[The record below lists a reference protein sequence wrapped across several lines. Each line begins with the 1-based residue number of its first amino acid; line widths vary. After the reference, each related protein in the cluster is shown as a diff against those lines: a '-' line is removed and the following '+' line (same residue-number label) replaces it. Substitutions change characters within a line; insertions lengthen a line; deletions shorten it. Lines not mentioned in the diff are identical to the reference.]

1 MMINTES
8 NQSNQIK
15 QSIEISSPIKGNL
28 LSYGSINLTLTLELF
43 ENDFIQNNID
53 WKKLR
58 NLSSLNFIKEN
69 NNLWER
75 IKLSSTDQNM
85 LLLLHMNKI
94 LKEKVRIKHICFRKM
109 KYKESQLKFKDF
121 LENIINLNGLYLDS
135 HSICK
140 CQLSIQLRLRYNG
153 KRRLFILCGEKTPLE
168 DDADEDDTIENREED
183 NVMLEEGANYEQYKE
198 AENENEPEEDPYEI
212 NEKKDDKE
220 YNPFINMPKA
230 INNFNE
236 FFYLYFNY
244 SDFTSGVF
252 NGSITIEH
260 LYKYFIYLKK
270 NSKVR
275 TILNMKQEISENSE
289 EIRDLLSV
297 SSITIFYDKN
307 KLFHLLNKLRNE
319 EDKIK
324 KEQEHFR
331 HFYEKKIKEQII
343 QNFFNNEERKEKL
356 IENLKNKKLPETYQL
371 TDDEK
376 TYISFNKT
384 MNRTF
389 YSIKTSKSHKKP
401 KKEEEKIIIKN
412 NKYFP
417 PLSKVDIFNYY
428 KTGICDKDPFKSK
441 EEKLVIV
448 LDDFY
453 KVYIV
458 RFNHN
463 LEKPFVLDFDLKL
476 FPQINI
482 HNINLVQEY
491 KFLVK
496 RNFEKYVALFI
507 GYLLSSLM
515 EGGGCENPNG
525 EEASLF
531 IGYYGACKVLKN
543 IILFEKNDI
552 PLPNNDNFYCPN
564 LNKLELNSLI
574 ENAIQKKKEYKF
586 ILDCNNKNV
595 KKLKLY
601 NPLLDKHVFSYL
613 KKTGN
618 KDILKVKGFINN
630 KGKLLY
636 DPVYRESL
644 TINKNEKIV
653 KNEKELYE
661 TCHDFKTKNNYKM
674 KEKECLDRY
683 KNKNEK
689 LNKFVIGFK
698 QKRPEYE
705 IYLRNIKYSRL
716 PIIMHNNRGN
726 ITYVNSTPNKKKSFS
741 MTQIKQPT
749 RTQKKLI

>member
-1 MMINTES
+1 MMIKTES
-8 NQSNQIK
+8 NQSHNVK
-15 QSIEISSPIKGNL
+15 QSTEIGIGSKGNL

-43 ENDFIQNNID
+43 ENDFIQNNIE
-53 WKKLR
+53 WKNLR

-75 IKLSSTDQNM
+75 IKLSSTEQNM
-85 LLLLHMNKI
+85 QLLLHMNKV
-94 LKEKVRIKHICFRKM
+94 LKEKVKIKHICFRKM

-121 LENIINLNGLYLDS
+121 LENIIKLNGLYFDS
-135 HSICK
+135 YSICK
-140 CQLSIQLRLRYNG
+140 CELSIQLRLRFNG
-153 KRRLFILCGEKTPLE
+153 KRRLFVLCGEKSPLE
-168 DDADEDDTIENREED
+168 DDGDEDDGIENKEED
-183 NVMLEEGANYEQYKE
+183 NIMLEEGADSQQYQE
-198 AENENEPEEDPYEI
+198 AEQQNEPEEDDYEI
-212 NEKKDDKE
+212 DKKKDDKE
-220 YNPFINMPKA
+220 YNPFIEMPKT

-236 FFYLYFNY
+236 FFYVYFNY
-244 SDFTSGVF
+244 SDFSSGVF
-252 NGSITIEH
+252 SGSITIEH

-275 TILNMKQEISENSE
+275 TILNMKKEISENSE
-289 EIRDLLSV
+289 EIRDLLSI

-307 KLFHLLNKLRNE
+307 KLFHLLNKLRYE

-324 KEQEHFR
+324 KEEEHFR
-331 HFYEKKIKEQII
+331 HFYEKKIKAQII
-343 QNFFNNEERKEKL
+343 QNYFNNEERKEKL
-356 IENLKNKKLPETYQL
+356 IDNLKNKKLPETYQL

-376 TYISFNKT
+376 SYISFNKT

-389 YSIKTSKSHKKP
+389 YSIKTSKSYKKP
-401 KKEEEKIIIKN
+401 KKEEEKKIIIKN

-428 KTGICDKDPFKSK
+428 KTGICDKELLKSK
-441 EEKLVIV
+441 EEKIIIV
-448 LDDFY
+448 LDEFY

-458 RFNHN
+458 RFARD
-463 LEKPFVLDFDLKL
+463 LERPFVLDFDLKL

-482 HNINLVQEY
+482 HNIELVQEY
-491 KFLVK
+491 KLLIK
-496 RNFEKYVALFI
+496 ENFERYAILFI
-507 GYLLSSLM
+507 GYLLSSLI
-515 EGGGCENPNG
+515 EGGGCEGPSG
-525 EEASLF
+525 EETFLF
-531 IGYYGACKVLKN
+531 IGYCGACKVLKN
-543 IILFEKNDI
+543 IILFEKNSM
-552 PLPNNDNFYCPN
+552 PFPNNDNFFCPN
-564 LNKLELNSLI
+564 LNKFELNSLI
-574 ENAIQKKKEYKF
+574 EHAVKKKKEYKF

-613 KKTGN
+613 KKNGN

-644 TINKNEKIV
+644 AINKNEKII
-653 KNEKELYE
+653 KNEKELYK
-661 TCHDFKTKNNYKM
+661 TCHDFKEKNNFKM

-705 IYLRNIKYSRL
+705 IYLRNIKYNRL
-716 PIIMHNNRGN
+716 PIIMHNRRN
-726 ITYVNSTPNKKKSFS
+726 ITYNNFTPNKKKSFS
-741 MTQIKQPT
+741 MTQIKHPSK
-749 RTQKKLI
+749 TQKKLI